1 MTASPLGP
9 RTKGLRLAGVVDAD
23 VLTSGRPEITGPQ
36 FSWPMLTLD
45 EGAVEHNL
53 DLMARLCADAGV
65 EHAPHVKTA
74 MSAQLF
80 ARQQARGV
88 WGATVANAAQL
99 RTVRDWGAERV
110 FLANELYD
118 PREIAWIRAELER
131 AVVAG
136 ALGAGVGGARA
147 GGTQAGGT
155 RSDGTEIWLYVDSA
169 AGLELLVRAFAD
181 APAAVRSR
189 LGVLVE
195 LGVAGGRTG
204 VRGVGAAVDL
214 ARAVVEAGLRLVG
227 VAGYEGSAASGT
239 TPTDLALVAAY
250 CQDLRS
256 VAAGICAAELIPTGQ
271 PVVVSA
277 GGSSFL
283 DVVLAELPGD
293 VRVAALPGDAVG
305 NLVGDAVRDVVGDP
319 TTWPVRVVV
328 RSGAYVT
335 HDHGFC
341 ARMDPWTRIPGA
353 EPMRAAAT
361 VWGQVLSAPEPGLV
375 ICGVGRRDVSYD
387 IDLPVALTVR
397 RALAD
402 GTSGPVTD
410 LTGAQV
416 TALNDQHLYLTVT
429 ADAGL
434 VPGDV
439 VGFGVSHPCTLFD
452 KWRVAA
458 MVDDAGRVVEIVT
471 TDF

>member
-1 MTASPLGP
+1 M
-9 RTKGLRLAGVVDAD
+9 RLTGVVDAGA
-23 VLTSGRPEITGPQ
+23 LTAAHPEITGPQ
-36 FSWPMLTLD
+36 FSWPLLTLD
-45 EGAVEHNL
+45 EGALEHNL
-53 DLMARLCADAGV
+53 TLMARLCADAGV

-80 ARQQARGV
+80 ARQQARGA
-88 WGATVANAAQL
+88 WGATVATPAQL
-99 RTVRDWGAERV
+99 RTVRDWGTARV

-118 PREIAWIRAELER
+118 PREIRWVRAELEH
-131 AVVAG
+131 AVAAG
-136 ALGAGVGGARA
+136 A
-147 GGTQAGGT
+147 TQ
-155 RSDGTEIWLYVDSA
+155 IWLYVDSLR
-169 AGLELLVRAFAD
+169 GVELLERGFAGATAD
-181 APAAVRSR
+181 VLGR

-204 VRGVGAAVDL
+204 VRGVTAAVGL
-214 ARAVVEAGLRLVG
+214 ARAVVDAGLTLVG

-239 TPTDLALVAAY
+239 SPAELATVAAY
-250 CQDLRS
+250 CQDLRL
-256 VAAGICAAELIPTGQ
+256 VAAGICAAGLLPAGQ
-271 PVVVSA
+271 AVVVSA

-293 VRVAALPGDAVG
+293 VVVGPRPG
-305 NLVGDAVRDVVGDP
+305 DVVGDEVGDEVDGP

-375 ICGVGRRDVSYD
+375 ICGVGRRDVPSD

-397 RALAD
+397 RALED
-402 GTSGPVTD
+402 GTPGPVSD

-429 ADAGL
+429 AEAAL

-452 KWRVAA
+452 KWRTAA
-458 MVDDAGRVVEIVT
+458 IIDAVGRVVEIVT

>member
-9 RTKGLRLAGVVDAD
+9 RTKGLRLARVVDAD

-118 PREIAWIRAELER
+118 PREVAWIRAELER

-136 ALGAGVGGARA
+136 ALGAGVGGV
-147 GGTQAGGT
+147 

-169 AGLELLVRAFAD
+169 AGLELLVRGFAD
-181 APAAVRSR
+181 APAPVRGR

-195 LGVAGGRTG
+195 LGVTGGRTG

-214 ARAVVEAGLRLVG
+214 ARAVVDAGLRLVG

-239 TPTDLALVAAY
+239 TPAELALVVGY

-256 VAAGICAAELIPTGQ
+256 VAAGICAAGLIPTGQ

-283 DVVLAELPGD
+283 DVVLAELPGGLAVD
-293 VRVAALPGDAVG
+293 APLDDIPVGAPPGGEVHSA
-305 NLVGDAVRDVVGDP
+305 VGDAGRDAVGDP

-328 RSGAYVT
+328 RSGAYIT

-402 GTSGPVTD
+402 GTPGPVTD